1 VSRSRHA
8 LTIQPGPR
16 RRRSASAFSPDA
28 STHPG
33 SNEGGPQHGQPNTTL
48 HVARFTSPATDLQR
62 LHRIAELLATGVN
75 LSGVA
80 MVLDLQDTNAR
91 LRADL

>member
-48 HVARFTSPATDLQR
+48 HVARLTSPATGRGGLRDHGGRRDKSR
-62 LHRIAELLATGVN
+62 LPQPFAPVA
-75 LSGVA
+75 SGRTH
-80 MVLDLQDTNAR
+80 L
-91 LRADL
+91 